1 MREEAEA
8 IMKELKSLH
17 EKINSITVADEK
29 DAAAQK
35 FPEEICR
42 KMIKKTEVG
51 KFIDNLT
58 GSPVVILSEKND
70 ELAKEIFIK
79 QYEEIIKL
87 KRKALKDFEKAL
99 DAINEYFLES
109 ENENRGKQ
117 RKGYLLIDFPAHD
130 CRECQAFG
138 PYNTCG
144 INQKF
149 VNPIPGKLPDW
160 CPIQELPECDD
171 IPVFLEEIKTT
182 FDMKKVIEK
191 LDAERNRVYSE
202 DGSLI
207 NARTNISI
215 DKAIEIVKKGGIE

>member
-1 MREEAEA
+1 M
-8 IMKELKSLH
+8 
-17 EKINSITVADEK
+17 
-29 DAAAQK
+29 
-35 FPEEICR
+35 
-42 KMIKKTEVG
+42 
-51 KFIDNLT
+51 
-58 GSPVVILSEKND
+58 
-70 ELAKEIFIK
+70 
-79 QYEEIIKL
+79 
-87 KRKALKDFEKAL
+87 
-99 DAINEYFLES
+99 
-109 ENENRGKQ
+109 
-117 RKGYLLIDFPAHD
+117 IDFPAHD

-160 CPIQELPECDD
+160 CPIQKLPECDD

-207 NARTNISI
+207 SARTNISI